1 MLFRTDKRQVNVE
14 VNMWDADKHEWDTSF
29 SMEETAREDAYS
41 IVGFFAKEVKD
52 SDLVY
57 APTWWECKD
66 EDLTDFLGWWE
77 DECKAVNGG
86 DYGEEVLCD
95 ESCDFDPEGGDY
107 FALSI
112 HPVDDDGFYLDIEG

>member
-52 SDLVY
+52 SDWVY

-66 EDLTDFLGWWE
+66 
-77 DECKAVNGG
+77 
-86 DYGEEVLCD
+86 EEVLCD